1 MVKSV
6 NDLDV
11 SLPTAIN
18 SMLQNISQ
26 IYELIAKQHFKF
38 AEL

>member
-11 SLPTAIN
+11 SLPTAIP

-26 IYELIAKQHFKF
+26 IHELIAKQHLKF